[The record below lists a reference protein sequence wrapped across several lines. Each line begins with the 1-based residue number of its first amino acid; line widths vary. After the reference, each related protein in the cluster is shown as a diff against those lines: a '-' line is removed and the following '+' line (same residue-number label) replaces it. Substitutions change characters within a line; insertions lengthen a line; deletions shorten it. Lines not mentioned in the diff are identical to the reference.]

1 MVQDFFHQQY
11 VYISRSMY
19 SKKMYIPPRSPLK
32 GDVIYPMNTHYINL
46 YGVDSQAAPIPR
58 VPCHFPYEKK
68 WVVDPGYAVKTR
80 QVILLEN

>member
-46 YGVDSQAAPIPR
+46 YGDGGRLGYLAI
-58 VPCHFPYEKK
+58 FPMKK
-68 WVVDPGYAVKTR
+68 NEWLTLVM
-80 QVILLEN
+80 Q